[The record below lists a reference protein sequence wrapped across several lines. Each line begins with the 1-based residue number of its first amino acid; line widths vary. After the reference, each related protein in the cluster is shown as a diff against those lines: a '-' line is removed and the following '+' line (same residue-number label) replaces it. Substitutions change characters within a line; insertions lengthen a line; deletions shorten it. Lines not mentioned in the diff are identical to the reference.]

1 MTTKY
6 DYRRAVEQTPGVRS
20 GSPCV
25 AGTGVRVIHLLRLY
39 RERGMSAEA
48 IAAELCLSLADVH
61 GALAFA
67 LDNEEAL
74 VRNERDREAW
84 VERFRAGSA
93 SVSA

>member
-1 MTTKY
+1 
-6 DYRRAVEQTPGVRS
+6 
-20 GSPCV
+20 
-25 AGTGVRVIHLLRLY
+25 
-39 RERGMSAEA
+39 MSAEA